1 MENKKSPLIPL
12 VLIPIGAIMVFALVY
27 GGYYLIFMLLERF
40 MFHQNGRGPLTPMM
54 LRISYAILLTA
65 LAFLVQRSRA
75 SDLVKAIVLT
85 APLTMLIITVLLM
98 FYQTIPVA
106 LALILG
112 IAVITLLVLV
122 RLHKPWFYYYAAGLA
137 VAAGFFYG
145 WPR

>member
-1 MENKKSPLIPL
+1 
-12 VLIPIGAIMVFALVY
+12 
-27 GGYYLIFMLLERF
+27 
-40 MFHQNGRGPLTPMM
+40 MFHQNSRGPLTPMM

-137 VAAGFFYG
+137 MAAGFFYG